1 MDAPPLSQAMLK
13 GHWVEIDERV
23 LDISRR
29 IREGDELWRGD
40 PNMRLF
46 YNPMTKEYEVTA
58 LDAHGTEYVAI
69 STPHCGTNILIQLS
83 RTDWQRGSA
92 VYKEFRANAEKADR
106 DRKARA
112 RDARMESFDRLRHAV
127 KKEQGHHFGGMTK
140 TYFGGFQGAK
150 NDG

>member
-1 MDAPPLSQAMLK
+1 MNAPPLSQAMFQ
-13 GHWVEIDERV
+13 GGWVEIDERV

-46 YNPMTKEYEVTA
+46 YNPRTEEYEVIA

-69 STPHCGTNILIQLS
+69 STPHCGTNILIQLA
-83 RTDWQRGSA
+83 RTDWQRGAA
-92 VYKEFRANAEKADR
+92 VYREFRENAERADR
-106 DRKARA
+106 ERRQRA
-112 RDARMESFDRLRHAV
+112 DDARRERFDQFRHAL
-127 KKEQGHHFGGMTK
+127 KREMGHHYGGTTR

-150 NDG
+150 TNG